1 MSQKKQGHVQKEEK
15 EYQNN
20 IVLGKDTLGISCTQ
34 YVTLSQTSLAQY
46 GLKTLKEL
54 PASK

>member
-1 MSQKKQGHVQKEEK
+1 MSKKKGHVQKE
-15 EYQNN
+15 YQNS
-20 IVLGKDTLGISCTQ
+20 IVLGKDTLGIRCTQ

-46 GLKTLKEL
+46 GLKTSKEL